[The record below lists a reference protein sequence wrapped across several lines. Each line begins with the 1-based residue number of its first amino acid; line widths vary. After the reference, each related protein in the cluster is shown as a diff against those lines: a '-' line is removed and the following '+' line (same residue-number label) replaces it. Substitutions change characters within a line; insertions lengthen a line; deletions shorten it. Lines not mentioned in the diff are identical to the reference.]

1 MKIYYITDQL
11 GYWAN
16 PLHSYRKNWFTKKEE
31 ADDRKYTFEHYY
43 IFNNTKYTVHSID
56 IPIDTKEYEVEYY
69 SSAIS
74 KAILENT
81 TSNIKAKELMLTSGI
96 EYADIDKIIYYY
108 NRRSKYIEPDGIL
121 NDLRPVVTADKLKKF
136 IVDFIQ
142 PYEQAYFNN
151 MIDDFFGTK

>member
-1 MKIYYITDQL
+1 
-11 GYWAN
+11 
-16 PLHSYRKNWFTKKEE
+16 
-31 ADDRKYTFEHYY
+31 
-43 IFNNTKYTVHSID
+43 
-56 IPIDTKEYEVEYY
+56 
-69 SSAIS
+69 
-74 KAILENT
+74 
-81 TSNIKAKELMLTSGI
+81 MLTSGI